1 MVEDRDAALLS
12 RFWTL
17 HAAVIK
23 RDGLEERMRGGA
35 VDAGLFDRSLAAAED
50 VLTARASLFR
60 HLMEQGWRPPDVVV
74 KDLVFDEI
82 VLSATDGAT
91 RA

>member
-1 MVEDRDAALLS
+1 MAQDGDAALLS

-23 RDGLEERMRGGA
+23 RDGLEDRIRAGA
-35 VDAGLFDRSLAAAED
+35 LDQDLFDRSLAAAEG
-50 VLTARASLFR
+50 VLAARAALFR

-74 KDLVFDEI
+74 KDLVFDEV
-82 VLSATDGAT
+82 VLSATDGAA